1 MKDTQFIVG
10 LGEVLWDKFQKDGK
24 PVRKGKKLGGAPANF
39 AYHSSQ
45 FSHKGLIVSAIR
57 LDKDG
62 RNHRPAGIP
71 PSDQNEQKE
80 EVIFSSF
87 HNVLHSKVT

>member
-45 FSHKGLIVSAIR
+45 FGHKGLVVSAIR

-62 RNHRPAGIP
+62 DEIIAQLESHHPTRM
-71 PSDQNEQKE
+71 
-80 EVIFSSF
+80 
-87 HNVLHSKVT
+87 SK